1 MRLER
6 VLRQHQTAGSIRLEV
21 GGGLKSTIAS
31 AAVLFVAKNASDE
44 LVFDDGPATADDV
57 VDAADGTKGAT
68 FDFPLTATSTLAP
81 GVFHGHFRVT
91 YPDGS
96 VDFFP
101 KLDALV
107 YRVTADYAA
116 LDETPEALS
125 TAGFL
130 QSQAAHGFAVG
141 EAVYLGGSGWAL
153 ARANDPATLAAA
165 IVLAVPDANSFRV
178 AYLAGQEVTLAA
190 HGKGAAGTDL
200 YLSADTE
207 GLVTA
212 SAPAADPDNLIQRLG
227 RVKDANT
234 WILWPHA
241 AEPAA

>member
-107 YRVTADYAA
+107 YRVTANYAA

-130 QSQAAHGFAVG
+130 QSQAAHGFAVKDL
-141 EAVYLGGSGWAL
+141 VYYGASGWAK
-153 ARANDPATLAAA
+153 AQADSASTLAAGV
-165 IVLAVPDANSFRV
+165 VLAVPDASSFRV
-178 AYLAGQEVTLAA
+178 AYLANQEVTLAS
-190 HGKGAAGTDL
+190 HSLGSAGTLL
-200 YLSADTE
+200 YLSEATA
-207 GLVTA
+207 GLITSSQPSTGFV
-212 SAPAADPDNLIQRLG
+212 QRVA

-234 WILWPHA
+234 LILWAHP